1 MQIDRLDISEIMS
14 QAVIHGDTVYLAGQV
29 SSDASDVAGQTQAIL
44 GKIDAL
50 LARVGAQKAR
60 ILSATIYLADIATFG
75 EMNEVWKKWV
85 PAGATPARTTVEAK
99 LARPDFLVEIT
110 VVAAR

>member
-1 MQIDRLDISEIMS
+1 MQIDRLDTGEIMS

-29 SSDASDVAGQTQAIL
+29 SSDAPDVAGQTQGVL
-44 GKIDAL
+44 DKIDAL

-60 ILSATIYLADIATFG
+60 ILSATIYLADISTFG

-85 PAGATPARTTVEAK
+85 PVGATPARTTVEAK
-99 LARPDFLVEIT
+99 LASSEFLVEIT
-110 VVAAR
+110 VIASR